1 MLTPLKIILELRLK
15 ASETRAKQAVAFG
28 LPAKDPGPL
37 FHWRINSLR
46 EDYPKQDGVRARQ
59 DRVQLSTTTI
69 VNRMVCGKGS
79 ADGETGRGRS
89 VVVPFKLTTDRIW
102 QLSLISSA
110 YVRTS
115 TPTSSS
121 PLTLSKRLALGIGA
135 ISAPNSLVD

>member
-102 QLSLISSA
+102 QLSPHIICLRPDFHANFIFAA
-110 YVRTS
+110 YAVEKARSRYRGDLCTQ
-115 TPTSSS
+115 
-121 PLTLSKRLALGIGA
+121 
-135 ISAPNSLVD
+135 LVG

>member
-46 EDYPKQDGVRARQ
+46 EDYPKQ